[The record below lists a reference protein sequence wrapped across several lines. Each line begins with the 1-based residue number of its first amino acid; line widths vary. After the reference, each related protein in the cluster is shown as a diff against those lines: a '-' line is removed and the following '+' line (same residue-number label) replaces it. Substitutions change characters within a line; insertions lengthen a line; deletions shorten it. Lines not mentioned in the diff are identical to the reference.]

1 MVGQA
6 LLIKETEKA
15 IYVEMLIMKPSAEG
29 YVRFKAWLP
38 KSQIIITHR
47 EGDLIDIDTDGKN
60 WVIENKLRD
69 YLNYMIAQG
78 NERLAK
84 EFDMFLSCP
93 QLASHINSFGWWAMK

>member
-15 IYVEMLIMKPSAEG
+15 VYVEMLIMKPSADG

-47 EGDLIDIDTDGKN
+47 EGDLIDIDTDNN
-60 WVIENKLRD
+60 WLIENKLRD
-69 YLNYMIAQG
+69 YLHFMINQG

-84 EFDMFLSCP
+84 EFDMFLNCP
-93 QLASHINSFGWWAMK
+93 QLASNINSFGWWAKK